1 MFEPLHKLL
10 PRSLRRAAAARG
22 EQEARAVAQAER
34 TLAEI
39 FGPGTA
45 SRMRPV
51 SCKDGVVTVS
61 CDRWS
66 TAREIADREREIVE
80 ILNARLGRRTVRS
93 MHARA

>member
-45 SRMRPV
+45 SRMRPA

-61 CDRWS
+61 CDR
-66 TAREIADREREIVE
+66 
-80 ILNARLGRRTVRS
+80 
-93 MHARA
+93 